1 MKRFFSFCLALVLV
15 LSLAGCSG
23 GGKGSGTSQGVQD
36 TQTDKGLEV
45 MGDNVTYDPNHLVND
60 GEPITI
66 DWWGSGQQRICSEVS
81 PKLIRRFIPT

>member
-1 MKRFFSFCLALVLV
+1 MKRFLSFCLALVLV

-23 GGKGSGTSQGVQD
+23 GGTSDKTSQGVQD

-66 DWWGSGQQRICSEVS
+66 D
-81 PKLIRRFIPT
+81 